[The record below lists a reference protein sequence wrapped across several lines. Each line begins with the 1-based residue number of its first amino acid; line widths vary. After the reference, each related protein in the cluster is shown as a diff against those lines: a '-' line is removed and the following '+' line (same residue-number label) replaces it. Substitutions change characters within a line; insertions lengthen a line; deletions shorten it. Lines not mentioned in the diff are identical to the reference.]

1 MHCNWGYCRSAFGGD
16 FSDLL
21 VKEMGR
27 LNLQGWSPGSYSQPV
42 WCERQCR
49 HAEGHH
55 TVKTI
60 CIRAQDFVLDF
71 ESFFAFTN
79 IASGT
84 TRCRTLSPVQE
95 LRTGL
100 AIWRHSHLFPVAF
113 QGTADQNPI
122 WPKSVFPHTKKK
134 AYYVTDIISLR
145 IVDFEVLFLALF

>member
-1 MHCNWGYCRSAFGGD
+1 MTCCRNGSMLSFSSAQLGLLAQCVRGD

-49 HAEGHH
+49 HADGHH
-55 TVKTI
+55 SVKTI

-71 ESFFAFTN
+71 ESFFAHSQWHNSVPHTESRSR
-79 IASGT
+79 AAY
-84 TRCRTLSPVQE
+84 RT
-95 LRTGL
+95 
-100 AIWRHSHLFPVAF
+100 AIWRHSNFFPVAF

-122 WPKSVFPHTKKK
+122 WPKKLFSPHKEKG
-134 AYYVTDIISLR
+134 L
-145 IVDFEVLFLALF
+145 LCH

>member
-1 MHCNWGYCRSAFGGD
+1 MTCCRNGSTLSFSSAQLGLLSQCVRGD

-49 HAEGHH
+49 HADGHH
-55 TVKTI
+55 SVKTI

-71 ESFFAFTN
+71 ESFFALTN

-84 TRCRTLSPVQE
+84 TWCRTLSPVQE

-100 AIWRHSHLFPVAF
+100 QYGGTVIFF
-113 QGTADQNPI
+113 Q
-122 WPKSVFPHTKKK
+122 WPFKVLQIKTPSGQKSFFPHTKK
-134 AYYVTDIISLR
+134 R
-145 IVDFEVLFLALF
+145 PHG